1 MVNFS
6 SSLSLDLLLIS
17 HPSFIFSS
25 STSSFSSSD
34 SISRSHLN
42 YIMKERDEEEE
53 EEDMTREEIN
63 HLISL
68 YHLPFP
74 LLCDDDQ
81 KNNQMREEKDDGRSS
96 SYLTCLNPL
105 IHIGSLPPRSSH
117 SISLDYLPSTTTML
131 SSSVLPSTMSTTSSS
146 ISQSLP
152 PFILVDQISGK
163 WWENHQEIF
172 I

>member
-25 STSSFSSSD
+25 PSSSFSSS
-34 SISRSHLN
+34 SFSKSHLN
-42 YIMKERDEEEE
+42 YTMKERDEEEE

-81 KNNQMREEKDDGRSS
+81 KNNQMRKEEDDGGRRNRKSC
-96 SYLTCLNPL
+96 YLTSLNPL

-117 SISLDYLPSTTTML
+117 SISLDYLPSTTTI
-131 SSSVLPSTMSTTSSS
+131 SSSVSPSTISSV
-146 ISQSLP
+146 SQSLP